1 MGFLIPLARTLNFY
15 FLLFQYLPVV
25 LSMGID
31 ALLPKVTELEMET
44 YESILKK
51 PGDKREG
58 QLLANYDRV
67 FKMLKDC
74 ALKYEIPL
82 PLLFQQDTIPR
93 TSLTYFNTNR
103 EVGSFTF
110 IQGKICT
117 SLCETAL

>member
-1 MGFLIPLARTLNFY
+1 
-15 FLLFQYLPVV
+15 
-25 LSMGID
+25 MGID

-58 QLLANYDRV
+58 QLIANYDRV
-67 FKMLKDC
+67 FSILKER
-74 ALKYEIPL
+74 ALKYEFPL

-103 EVGSFTF
+103 EVGSYTF
-110 IQGKICT
+110 VLGKSVLHSVKQLYKCCGT
-117 SLCETAL
+117 